1 MAEFLY
7 KARTREG
14 EARTGV
20 LEARTRE
27 AAIDTLQGQNLIVT
41 DIRPAQATPAF
52 SWRARFFERV
62 SNRDVVIFSRQLST
76 LFQAK
81 VPVVQSLHTL
91 AAESGSVPFRR
102 AISRILE
109 DVAGGSNLSSALGR
123 HPQIFS
129 RFYLAMVR
137 AGEESG
143 KLEEVFDYVADYLE
157 RSYALVTK
165 TRNALIY
172 PAFIFA
178 TFLAVII
185 VMLTIVI
192 PRLAEVL
199 ADFGSELPIYTRAL
213 LGFAGFFQRW
223 GVLLAVLLAAVA
235 VAAWRYML
243 TEPGGRAFDRLK
255 ISIPIVGAIFKKV
268 YLARMADA
276 LSMLIVAG
284 IPIIRA
290 LEITAEVV
298 SHRGY
303 AAIILAAAQ
312 SVKGGS
318 SISAAF
324 ERHPD
329 IPPLVTQM
337 IRVGEETGR
346 LDFILEK
353 TSAFYQ
359 RDVENLLENFVS
371 LIEPALIILLGLGV
385 AFLVGAVLVPLYN
398 LAAVI
403 S

>member
-1 MAEFLY
+1 
-7 KARTREG
+7 
-14 EARTGV
+14 
-20 LEARTRE
+20 
-27 AAIDTLQGQNLIVT
+27 
-41 DIRPAQATPAF
+41 
-52 SWRARFFERV
+52 
-62 SNRDVVIFSRQLST
+62 
-76 LFQAK
+76 